1 MAITVNHDITAQQD
15 YGCLHNSLG
24 FVGNI
29 ENELQLYDVQIQIA
43 KEKATGYYILWKDQR
58 INISPDGAMD
68 NWPLGWCDQTQYAFG
83 ELRAV
88 RTGAEVIE
96 HDWRHND

>member
-1 MAITVNHDITAQQD
+1 MAITVNHDITAQED
-15 YGCLHNSLG
+15 YGTLHSAQGL
-24 FVGNI
+24 VGII

-58 INISPDGAMD
+58 INISSDGSMD
-68 NWPLGWCDQTQYAFG
+68 NWPLGWCDQAQYAFQ

-88 RTGAEVIE
+88 RTGREVID

>member
-1 MAITVNHDITAQQD
+1 MAITVNHDITAQSD
-15 YGCLHNSLG
+15 FGALHNEEG

-43 KEKATGYYILWKDQR
+43 KEKATGYYILWNGHR
-58 INISPDGAMD
+58 INISSAGEMD
-68 NWPLGWCDQTQYAFG
+68 NWPLGWCDQTQFAFR

-88 RTGAEVIE
+88 RAGCEVDD

>member
-15 YGCLHNSLG
+15 YGTLHGALG
-24 FVGNI
+24 LVGVI

-43 KEKATGYYILWKDQR
+43 KEKATGYYLLWKNQR
-58 INISPDGAMD
+58 INISNDGELD
-68 NWPLGWCDQTQYAFG
+68 NWPLGWCDQTQFAFS

-88 RTGAEVIE
+88 RAGAEVIE

>member
-1 MAITVNHDITAQQD
+1 MAITVNHDITLPSIWGTLNNA
-15 YGCLHNSLG
+15 LG
-24 FVGNI
+24 FVGTI

-43 KEKATGYYILWKDQR
+43 KEKAEGYYIEWKGHR
-58 INISPDGAMD
+58 IDLDKSGAPSC
-68 NWPLGWCDQTQYAFG
+68 WPLGWLDQSQYAFG

>member
-1 MAITVNHDITAQQD
+1 MAITVNHDITAQED
-15 YGCLHNSLG
+15 FGVLHNDLG

-43 KEKATGYYILWKDQR
+43 KEKATGYYILWKGHR
-58 INISPDGAMD
+58 INISPDGSMD
-68 NWPLGWCDQTQYAFG
+68 NWPLGWCDQTQYAFQ

-88 RTGAEVIE
+88 RTGREVQD

>member
-1 MAITVNHDITAQQD
+1 MAITVNHDITARRNFGALYNTD
-15 YGCLHNSLG
+15 G
-24 FVGNI
+24 FVGDI

-58 INISPDGAMD
+58 INISSDGSIV
-68 NWPLGWCDQTQYAFG
+68 NWPLGWCDQTQYAFV
-83 ELRAV
+83 ELLDV
-88 RTGAEVIE
+88 RGGREVSV